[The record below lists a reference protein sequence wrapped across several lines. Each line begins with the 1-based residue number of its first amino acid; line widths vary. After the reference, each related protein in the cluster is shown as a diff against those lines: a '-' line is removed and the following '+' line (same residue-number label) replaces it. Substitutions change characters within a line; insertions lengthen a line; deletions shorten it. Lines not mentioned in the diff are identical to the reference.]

1 MGLILG
7 FDLDQTL
14 IDTHSLLGTGYSWIT
29 DPRDM
34 SEEIRCALNYKLI
47 DEVIIPALQVR
58 TKGVDAILLLTNNSD
73 DRFVFYVCVEIVKY
87 LLTKGLHEELINNSY
102 RNEYF
107 IDDRDRSKSPR
118 LVPARPY
125 YSGGTNLMFDDIMTR
140 NNEGERHP
148 SNPNIKSIKDIETMI
163 QRIKTRFPTSL
174 ISTDDLL
181 SRTYFFDDNMG
192 HIIKTE
198 LDAVREG
205 GKYYFIQS
213 NVRGKQGFN
222 RILGTGILNC
232 KEEHTDK
239 TDYNSIHSK
248 LDKLKGGWGNSL
260 RQKEL
265 IEAAVEASRK
275 RNEEA
280 RARMEELREKM
291 EEQERKNRQSYKELT
306 ELSARRARGSTAG
319 TSGTSGTRH
328 SPWLSPGNSLNDL
341 TGMFSKQTV
350 TPGSMPGSK
359 WLPPTHISSVL
370 PPRVPKLG
378 IAGKSALNPRPY
390 GGRTLYKYRHKKTI
404 KRSRRGKRKT
414 RRN

>member
-14 IDTHSLLGTGYSWIT
+14 IDTHSLLRPDYSWIA
-29 DPRDM
+29 DARDM

-73 DRFVFYVCVEIVKY
+73 DTFVFYVCVEIVKY
-87 LLTKGLHEELINNSY
+87 LLTKGLQEEVINNSY
-102 RNEYF
+102 RNKYF
-107 IDDRDRSKSPR
+107 IDNPSKSPR

-181 SRTYFFDDNMG
+181 SRTYFFDDNAG
-192 HIIKTE
+192 HVIKTE

-213 NVRGKQGFN
+213 NLRGKQGFN
-222 RILGTGILNC
+222 RILGTGTINC

-239 TDYNSIHSK
+239 TDYSLIHSK
-248 LDKLKGGWGNSL
+248 LDKLKGGWGNSK

-265 IEAAVEASRK
+265 IEAAVEASRI

-291 EEQERKNRQSYKELT
+291 EAQEKANAD
-306 ELSARRARGSTAG
+306 ARRRLEVSRDTIKASTAG
-319 TSGTSGTRH
+319 TAGTAGTAAKRPN
-328 SPWLSPGNSLNDL
+328 PWLAQRNNTNALTELLSQQRLTPPKLDL
-341 TGMFSKQTV
+341 KS
-350 TPGSMPGSK
+350 GSK
-359 WLPPTHISSVL
+359 WLPPKYISSSL
-370 PPRVPKLG
+370 PPRGARLLLPYK
-378 IAGKSALNPRPY
+378 PR
-390 GGRTLYKYRHKKTI
+390 GGRTVYKYRHKKTI

>member
-14 IDTHSLLGTGYSWIT
+14 IDTHSLLRPDHSWIA
-29 DPRDM
+29 DPMHM

-58 TKGVDAILLLTNNSD
+58 NKGVDAIFLLTNNSD

-87 LLTKGLHEELINNSY
+87 LLKAGLRDDIISNSY

-107 IDDRDRSKSPR
+107 IDSRDPSKPPK
-118 LVPARPY
+118 LIYARPN

-140 NNEGERHP
+140 NDTERD
-148 SNPNIKSIKDIETMI
+148 SIDPNRKSMRNIETMI
-163 QRIKTRFPTSL
+163 LNIKKRFVHKN
-174 ISTDDLL
+174 ISTHNLL
-181 SRTYFFDDNMG
+181 SRTYFFDDNTG
-192 HIIKTE
+192 HVIKNE
-198 LDAVREG
+198 LDASVEG
-205 GKYYFIQS
+205 GKYYLIQS

-222 RILGTGILNC
+222 RILGTGTIMC

-239 TDYNSIHSK
+239 TDYSLIHSK
-248 LDKLKGGWGNSL
+248 LDELKGGWGDSH

-275 RNEEA
+275 RNQEA
-280 RARMEELREKM
+280 RAKIEELREKM
-291 EEQERKNRQSYKELT
+291 EAQEKANAD
-306 ELSARRARGSTAG
+306 ARRRLEVSRDTIKASTTGTAG
-319 TSGTSGTRH
+319 TAAKRPN
-328 SPWLSPGNSLNDL
+328 PWLAQRNNTNALTEMLSQQRLTPPKLDL
-341 TGMFSKQTV
+341 KS
-350 TPGSMPGSK
+350 GSK
-359 WLPPTHISSVL
+359 WLPPKYISSSL
-370 PPRVPKLG
+370 PPRGARLLLPYK
-378 IAGKSALNPRPY
+378 PR
-390 GGRTLYKYRHKKTI
+390 GGRTVYKYRHKKTI